1 MKVSNRI
8 RVHDKVFEKSI
19 DKQEIDQAVEHIAER
34 MNKELPGKNPLFLSV
49 LNGAFMFSAD
59 LFKKLNFP
67 CEISFVKLASYSGT
81 KSTESV
87 RQLIGID
94 EDVVGRNIVVVED
107 IIDSG
112 LTIERILSQL
122 KMIGAQEVRIATML
136 YKPKAFKGNY
146 TIDYIGMEI
155 GNDFIVGYGLDY
167 DKRGRNYQDIYK
179 IVE

>member
-1 MKVSNRI
+1 MSNTARI
-8 RVHDKVFEKSI
+8 RVHDLLFEKSI
-19 DKQEIDQAVEHIAER
+19 EFQEIDSAIDRIATQ
-34 MNKELPGKNPLFLSV
+34 MNQDLPDKNPLFLSI

-59 LFKKLNFP
+59 LFKKLHFS

-81 KSTESV
+81 KSTESI
-87 RQLIGID
+87 RQLIGLD
-94 EDVVGRNIVVVED
+94 EDIVGRNIVIIED

-122 KMIGAQEVRIATML
+122 KMVGAAEIKIASL
-136 YKPKAFKGNY
+136 LFKPKAFKGSY
-146 TIDYIGMEI
+146 SIDYVGMEI

-167 DKRGRNYQDIYK
+167 DKKGRNFKDIYK